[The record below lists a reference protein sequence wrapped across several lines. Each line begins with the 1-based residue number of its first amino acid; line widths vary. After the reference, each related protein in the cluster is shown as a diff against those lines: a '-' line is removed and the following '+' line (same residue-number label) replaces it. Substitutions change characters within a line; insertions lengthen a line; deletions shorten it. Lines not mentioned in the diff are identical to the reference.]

1 MSSDQH
7 PHPAPHPHAPGPHA
21 REPLAPAAALETRL
35 SRLEES
41 ALFSERMNDE
51 LSGQLRALFDAVN
64 SVSRRM
70 DLLDRRL
77 GQVQSQLEADDPG
90 PEKPPHSA

>member
-7 PHPAPHPHAPGPHA
+7 PQPAPHSHTPGPHDRGATPEA
-21 REPLAPAAALETRL
+21 RLA
-35 SRLEES
+35 RLEE
-41 ALFSERMNDE
+41 AAMFSERMNDE

-64 SVSRRM
+64 AISRRM